1 MAQVG
6 DPPEPEDPGDVVLV
20 AGDWPFA
27 VDRWVAGSGRFVHDP
42 TIPSGDRL
50 YAPLV
55 DAANLL
61 GYTLYPAD
69 ARGLD
74 PERLG
79 DAGGG
84 LRDPTAT
91 GIAREQLVHDTFTY
105 LAGETGGRAWLNA
118 AGGDALA
125 ETAADTRSYYW
136 LGFTARRA
144 GDEDRHKIRVR
155 VLRPG
160 LEVRARDSFRDLP
173 RRTETSLAME
183 SAVRFGEAPGALPLP
198 AEVSRPRKAGA
209 RRMEVQ
215 VKVGIPLDLV
225 TWVPA
230 PGGGV
235 HGRVELRVAAL
246 DEYGE
251 TAEVP
256 VVDIDLRHTERP
268 PAGKYSLYETW
279 VKLRR
284 ARQRLLVTVHDA
296 TSGEAAAF
304 QTDVRPP

>member
-1 MAQVG
+1 MA
-6 DPPEPEDPGDVVLV
+6 EV
-20 AGDWPFA
+20 A
-27 VDRWVAGSGRFVHDP
+27 R
-42 TIPSGDRL
+42 
-50 YAPLV
+50 
-55 DAANLL
+55 
-61 GYTLYPAD
+61 
-69 ARGLD
+69 
-74 PERLG
+74 
-79 DAGGG
+79 
-84 LRDPTAT
+84 
-91 GIAREQLVHDTFTY
+91 
-105 LAGETGGRAWLNA
+105 
-118 AGGDALA
+118 
-125 ETAADTRSYYW
+125 
-136 LGFTARRA
+136 
-144 GDEDRHKIRVR
+144 
-155 VLRPG
+155 G